1 VRLQTAVPS
10 DELTPLIWI
19 NMAAMH
25 PVIISMETSFGA
37 MVLVMVEDYLV
48 LELMKN
54 SSLFFFFFFFGN
66 YECLN

>member
-1 VRLQTAVPS
+1 
-10 DELTPLIWI
+10 
-19 NMAAMH
+19 MAAMH

-54 SSLFFFFFFFGN
+54 SSFFFFFFFFGN